1 MAIEINQ
8 TVKMKF
14 QVRIDGEIV
23 DGTTG
28 NKPFEFSFGTGQVIA
43 GLEKRMINMKLGE
56 QAKFLVPAAD
66 AYGEYKEDAVQTM
79 PISEFEAIEN
89 LKVGMQLQG
98 QDEEGQPIQVI
109 VKEITETEITIDYNH
124 PLAGKDLEYIIQIE
138 SLI

>member
-28 NKPFEFSFGTGQVIA
+28 NKPFEFSFGTGQVLA
-43 GLEKRMINMKLGE
+43 GLEKRMVNMKLGE

-66 AYGEYKEDAVQTM
+66 AYGEYKDDAVQTM
-79 PISEFEAIEN
+79 PMKDFEAIEN

-98 QDEEGQPIQVI
+98 EDENGQPIQVI
-109 VKEITETEITIDYNH
+109 VKEITATEIMIDYNH
-124 PLAGKDLEYIIQIE
+124 PLAGKELKFDVEITSIK
-138 SLI
+138 

>member
-28 NKPFEFSFGTGQVIA
+28 NKPFEFVFGTGQVIA
-43 GLEKRMINMKLGE
+43 GLEKRMKDMNLGE

-66 AYGEYKEDAVQTM
+66 AYGEYNEDAIQTM
-79 PISEFEAIEN
+79 PIEEFAGIKD

-98 QDEEGQPIQVI
+98 QDENEQPVQVI
-109 VKEITETEITIDYNH
+109 VKEITETQIVIDYNH
-124 PLAGKDLEYIIQIE
+124 PLSGKDLEYIIQIE
-138 SLI
+138 SLM

>member
-28 NKPFEFSFGTGQVIA
+28 NKPFEFVFGTGQVIA
-43 GLEKRMINMKLGE
+43 GLEKRMKDMKLGE

-66 AYGEYKEDAVQTM
+66 AYGEYKEDAIQTM
-79 PISEFEAIEN
+79 PIEEFAGIKDI
-89 LKVGMQLQG
+89 KVGMQLQG
-98 QDEEGQPIQVI
+98 QDENEQPIQVI
-109 VKEITETEITIDYNH
+109 VKEITETQIVIDYNH
-124 PLAGKDLEYIIQIE
+124 PLSGKDLEYIIQIE
-138 SLI
+138 SLM

>member
-28 NKPFEFSFGTGQVIA
+28 NKPFEFVFGTGQVIA
-43 GLEKRMINMKLGE
+43 GLEKRMKDMNLGE

-66 AYGEYKEDAVQTM
+66 AYGEYNEDAIQTM
-79 PISEFEAIEN
+79 PIEEFAGIKD

-98 QDEEGQPIQVI
+98 QDENEQPIQVI
-109 VKEITETEITIDYNH
+109 VKEITETQIVIDYNH
-124 PLAGKDLEYIIQIE
+124 PLSGKDLEYIIQIE
-138 SLI
+138 SLM

>member
-28 NKPFEFSFGTGQVIA
+28 NKPFEFVFGAGQVIA
-43 GLEKRMINMKLGE
+43 GLEKRMIDMKLGE
-56 QAKFLVPAAD
+56 QAKFLIPAAD
-66 AYGEYKEDAVQTM
+66 AYGEYKQEALQSMPMKDFED
-79 PISEFEAIEN
+79 IKD

-98 QDEEGQPIQVI
+98 QDENDQPLQVI
-109 VKEITETEITIDYNH
+109 VKEITETNVIIDYNH

-138 SLI
+138 SLM

>member
-28 NKPFEFSFGTGQVIA
+28 NKPFEFSFGTGQVLA
-43 GLEKRMINMKLGE
+43 GVEKRMVNMKLGE
-56 QAKFLVPAAD
+56 QAKFLVPASD
-66 AYGEYKEDAVQTM
+66 AYGEYIEDAVQKM
-79 PISEFEAIEN
+79 PMKDFEAIEN

-98 QDEEGQPIQVI
+98 EDENGQPIQVI
-109 VKEITETEITIDYNH
+109 VKEITATQITIDYNH

>member
-23 DGTTG
+23 DGTSG
-28 NKPFEFSFGTGQVIA
+28 NKPFEFVFGTGQVIA
-43 GLEKRMINMKLGE
+43 GLEKRMKNMKLGDQE
-56 QAKFLVPAAD
+56 RFLVPAAD
-66 AYGEYKEDAVQTM
+66 AYGEYNKDAIQVM
-79 PISEFEAIEN
+79 PIEEFAAIEE

-98 QDEEGQPIQVI
+98 EDENDQPIQVI
-109 VKEITETEITIDYNH
+109 VKEISDTEIVIDYNH

>member
-23 DGTTG
+23 DGTSG
-28 NKPFEFSFGTGQVIA
+28 NKPFEFSFGTGQVLA
-43 GLEKRMINMKLGE
+43 GLEKRMVNMKLGE
-56 QAKFLVPAAD
+56 QAKFLVPASD
-66 AYGEYKEDAVQTM
+66 AYGEYKEDAIQVM
-79 PISEFEAIEN
+79 PIEEFANIED

-98 QDEEGQPIQVI
+98 EDENSQPIQVI
-109 VKEITETEITIDYNH
+109 VKEITQSEIVIDYNH